1 MLRSKTTQILIP
13 TTMPIAMLPKGQGMD
28 NSVRCSADNYR
39 FVVSSSQENVTE
51 VPDYHRFKACFDFK
65 NQENIRVWKIP
76 NDFV

>member
-1 MLRSKTTQILIP
+1 MLRSNSRQILIP
-13 TTMPIAMLPKGQGMD
+13 TTMPIAMLPKGQGTD
-28 NSVRCSADNYR
+28 NSVRCSADEYR

-76 NDFV
+76 E